1 MNRAT
6 NERLDELREEVGRHG
21 GRLDEL
27 REEMSRHGGA
37 LDELRDQ
44 VGRHGGRLDEL
55 REEMSRHGGAL
66 DELRDQVGRQ
76 GGALDELRGDIS
88 RQGDR
93 VLDRVVEFE
102 IRSRRDIVYAG
113 DQQAGRESN
122 EFARDHLTTA
132 RQCEG
137 RIEALRYALSQAPT
151 GALALEFGVAAG
163 ESLRVIVQERG
174 AGQTYGF
181 DSFQGL
187 PESWLS
193 GMPAGTFAQDQL
205 PEVGGAKLVVGYFN
219 DVLPQFLQEHPGPVD
234 FLHIDSDLYSSAKT
248 VLQLVGPRLQPGSVV
263 HFDEFFNYP
272 GWQRHE
278 FRAWNEYTEAT
289 GLGFEYIAYAFDDCQ
304 VAVRIDS
311 VPGS

>member
-1 MNRAT
+1 MDDISRGTIARIGAGIDRVGRRLNRAT
-6 NERLDELREEVGRHG
+6 SDHIDELREEVRRHG

-27 REEMSRHGGA
+27 REE
-37 LDELRDQ
+37 
-44 VGRHGGRLDEL
+44 V
-55 REEMSRHGGAL
+55 
-66 DELRDQVGRQ
+66 
-76 GGALDELRGDIS
+76 S

-122 EFARDHLTTA
+122 EFASDHLTTA
-132 RQCEG
+132 HPCEG
-137 RIEALRYALSQAPT
+137 RIGTLRYALSQAPT
-151 GALALEFGVAAG
+151 GAMALEFGVAAG

-174 AGQTYGF
+174 VEQTYGF

-193 GMPAGTFAQDQL
+193 GMPPGTFAQDQL
-205 PEVGGAKLVVGYFN
+205 PEVGGAELVVGYFD
-219 DVLPQFLQEHPGPVD
+219 DVLPQFLEEHPGPVD
-234 FLHIDSDLYSSAKT
+234 FVHIVSDLYSSAKT
-248 VLQLVGPRLQPGSVV
+248 VLQLVGPRLRPGSVV

-289 GLGFEYIAYAFDDCQ
+289 GLSSEYIAYAYDDCQ
-304 VAVRIDS
+304 VAARIDS
-311 VPGS
+311 VSGS